1 MGLRAVRASD
11 GTSLWSYAPP
21 PERSLYAEEVAG
33 GLVFVASMSTLVS
46 RLGPP
51 PGTDVREYLMA
62 IGADNGRLYWQMPL
76 NPFQIAIGDAT

>member
-21 PERSLYAEEVAG
+21 PERNILAEEVVG
-33 GLVFVASMSTLVS
+33 GLVVAVTMSTTVY

-51 PGTDVREYLMA
+51 PGTDVREHLLA

-76 NPFQIAIGDAT
+76 NPFHLAIGDAV